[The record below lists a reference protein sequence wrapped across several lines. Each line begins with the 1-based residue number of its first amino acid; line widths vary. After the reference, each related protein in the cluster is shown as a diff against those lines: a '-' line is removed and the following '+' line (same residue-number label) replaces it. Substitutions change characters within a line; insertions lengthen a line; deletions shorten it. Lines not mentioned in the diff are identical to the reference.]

1 MMGDPEAFALQLF
14 REQQRQAVIILH
26 NHHTWL
32 LLLVCAPLGH
42 FLHRPAVFHKLYG
55 ETEPYGSTFTLHRIN
70 ANGPLVFFNNFL
82 ADGETEPGSA
92 NPLGGAVV
100 HSSEFLEQLANLILG
115 DSQPLILNPYQNPV
129 WLIVEHHLDFMASR

>member
-1 MMGDPEAFALQLF
+1 M
-14 REQQRQAVIILH
+14 
-26 NHHTWL
+26 
-32 LLLVCAPLGH
+32 
-42 FLHRPAVFHKLYG
+42 
-55 ETEPYGSTFTLHRIN
+55 
-70 ANGPLVFFNNFL
+70 FFNNFL
-82 ADGETEPGSA
+82 ADGETEPGAA